1 MSMPSDKVIE
11 AYIKNEALADGRAL
25 SADEITEAIAMIK
38 AEMTEE
44 QISNLTRNTAE
55 PTKLHQ
61 KLNN

>member
-38 AEMTEE
+38 AKMTEE
-44 QISNLTRNTAE
+44 QISYLTKNIAE
-55 PTKLHQ
+55 PT
-61 KLNN
+61 